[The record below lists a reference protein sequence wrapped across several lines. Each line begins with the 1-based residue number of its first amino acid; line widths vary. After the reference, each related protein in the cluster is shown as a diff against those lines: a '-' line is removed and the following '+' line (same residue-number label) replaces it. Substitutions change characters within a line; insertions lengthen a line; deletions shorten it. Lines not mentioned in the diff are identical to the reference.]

1 MNNTKP
7 VLTGIGG
14 RRKAG
19 VQIRLVKIRSE
30 NKVEDESTKMHGGG
44 QQPGVAEE
52 AAVVGDGTRG
62 DADVSQERNRSEELW
77 QEGLGEGQL
86 GLELQDEQHPE
97 HVHGLG
103 GNYQL
108 DQVSFFGQESWDS
121 DQVSWEPTQEA
132 QPDPQSPIETLSQ
145 LSPIPE
151 SEISDQF
158 RRTPMPLLP
167 ELEIKSKQKKGK
179 QKSKRIKPLPLKSTK
194 SGLNKNLSLREEQAE
209 IAKKFKE
216 NIAIKEGRD
225 GLKFY
230 QCNLCQE
237 IHFISY

>member
-1 MNNTKP
+1 MNDTKP

-19 VQIRLVKIRSE
+19 VQIRLVKIQSG
-30 NKVEDESTKMHGGG
+30 NKVQDESTKMHGGG
-44 QQPGVAEE
+44 HQPGVAEL
-52 AAVVGDGTRG
+52 VG
-62 DADVSQERNRSEELW
+62 DADESNRSEEVW

-86 GLELQDEQHPE
+86 GLELQDEQHYE
-97 HVHGLG
+97 HVHDIG
-103 GNYQL
+103 GNSQL

-121 DQVSWEPTQEA
+121 DPVSWEPRQEA
-132 QPDPQSPIETLSQ
+132 QSQPGSQSPTETLSQ
-145 LSPIPE
+145 LSPVPE
-151 SEISDQF
+151 SEIPEKF
-158 RRTPMPLLP
+158 KMTPIPLLP
-167 ELEIKSKQKKGK
+167 ELEIKSKQKKGN
-179 QKSKRIKPLPLKSTK
+179 QKSKKIKPLPLKSTK
-194 SGLNKNLSLREEQAE
+194 PGLNKNLSLREEQAE

-216 NIAIKEGRD
+216 NIAVKEGSD